1 MNRDSDTINEAIA
14 KASADGQREQSCV
27 LNGPGHHACD
37 HGISFDEAK
46 YKSFCVQHN
55 RGDEQVAF
63 IRKNWPR
70 LDGQCPKGCGYV
82 GIYYASF
89 LHYVAGDW

>member
-1 MNRDSDTINEAIA
+1 MNRSDAEVNEAIA
-14 KASADGQREQSCV
+14 RAAAEGQ
-27 LNGPGHHACD
+27 HACN
-37 HGISFDEAK
+37 HSVTFDEAK
-46 YKSFCVQHN
+46 YEAFCSQHR

-70 LDGQCPKGCGYV
+70 LDSQCPKGCGYV